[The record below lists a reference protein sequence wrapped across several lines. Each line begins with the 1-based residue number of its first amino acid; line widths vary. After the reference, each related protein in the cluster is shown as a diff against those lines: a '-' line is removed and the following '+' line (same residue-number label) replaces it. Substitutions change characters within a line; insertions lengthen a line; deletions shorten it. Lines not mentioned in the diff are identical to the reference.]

1 MKIKSILTVLLLL
14 VVQTM
19 WAQSGQ
25 IVNVMLT
32 VRYNGSAAFTIPIV
46 SQGYPA
52 MDMTSEM
59 TSSLVI
65 QKIDVQTTG
74 TVSGVAF
81 TATMYK
87 TENGLQPDDGWRTFP
102 LNDLGNGQWQLDLGP
117 GIDLIDSEM
126 TSPRTFQFYLK
137 AQDGAGNDIYFNNG
151 GEDYKLLFVP
161 GKGDQ
166 PVTSKIKSLK
176 LTINHDGEVFTVD
189 FPASGWP
196 EQIIDGQTTSL
207 KILKVEVET
216 DAPMTY
222 VGFCATMYS
231 TSEGW
236 QHNDDEWKW
245 IELANQGG
253 NRWVLDMGEGIELVE
268 EKWLTEN
275 KTKTFEFFVQAGDAN
290 DNTYYYANGVNEGGY
305 RNNYKVTFSTGE
317 GGGGGDDKGSVSFL
331 DISTATIN
339 FKVNDET
346 RGYVFDGDGTRY
358 PSDMP
363 LGDLYSLKIDG
374 YYLTCLFTSEAER
387 DVTLQYKV
395 YEAGGD
401 GQWNG
406 IRPDTDNLLVMWDP
420 DAQEN
425 IYELFCLADGLDLDV
440 CSGLEYGKDYV
451 LEIMYQVIAYD
462 NYFFFGRDLETTRFP
477 FHYDNETGIRTIGNG
492 QLTID
497 NEGETYNLGGQRVG
511 NGYKGIV
518 ISKGR
523 KEVRK

>member
-14 VVQTM
+14 VAGVQTM

-166 PVTSKIKSLK
+166 PVTSKIKSLT
-176 LTINHDGEVFTVD
+176 LTINCDGEQFTQS
-189 FPASGWP
+189 FPSEGWEP
-196 EQIIDGQTTSL
+196 LVIPGKTKSIKILRAEIETDAELYYAGFIATMYNAEDGWQHDDDAWTTTSL
-207 KILKVEVET
+207 QNEGNGIWAVSV
-216 DAPMTY
+216 DG
-222 VGFCATMYS
+222 GF
-231 TSEGW
+231 
-236 QHNDDEWKW
+236 
-245 IELANQGG
+245 
-253 NRWVLDMGEGIELVE
+253 ELVE
-268 EKWLTEN
+268 SEWLVKN
-275 KTKTFEFFVQAGDAN
+275 KTKTFEFFIYAEDQNKNAFQY
-290 DNTYYYANGVNEGGY
+290 DNGGS
-305 RNNYKVTFSTGE
+305 NYKVTFSTGE
-317 GGGGGDDKGSVSFL
+317 GGGGDDKGKVRFMEL
-331 DISTATIN
+331 STATISL
-339 FKVNDET
+339 KVNNDET

-451 LEIMYQVIAYD
+451 LELTYQVIAYG
-462 NYFFFGRDLETTRFP
+462 NYYFFGRGLETTRFP

-497 NEGETYNLGGQRVG
+497 NAGETYNLGGQRVG
-511 NGYKGIV
+511 DGYKGIV